1 MAAAGITACLTQP
14 VRQSRLFDTIVEV
27 LARDAGVP
35 HAAPRAAAAAP
46 SLAAIAQSRGALI
59 LLAEDNEINQIL
71 AAEILKVAG
80 YPCEVVCNGQEAITA
95 LLKKPF
101 DLVLMDCQMPE
112 MDGLEATRQIRRK
125 ESEGV
130 VLSKRGGRLPIIALT
145 ANAIG
150 GERERC
156 LEAGMDEYLSK
167 PIVPEEMIRT
177 IGTALSSQAAPGPSA
192 PAVAVDPSPPPASPA
207 DGPPP
212 FDLDELLQRCMGNRD
227 FMAKMLDKFAPA
239 VGAGLERAE
248 ESVSQGDFDTAAKAA
263 HMLKGMGANLSAQ
276 GVRQAAMELERACR
290 AGSRD
295 GAARALSRLRTEVGR
310 CRDQMPELMADVLP
324 ALTGGAAGGIS
335 CER

>member
-1 MAAAGITACLTQP
+1 
-14 VRQSRLFDTIVEV
+14 LFDAIVEAV
-27 LARDAGVP
+27 ALDAGGS
-35 HAAPRAAAAAP
+35 HAAPRAAAGAAP

-80 YPCEVVCNGQEAITA
+80 YRCEVVCNGQEAVAA

-125 ESEGV
+125 EGEAV
-130 VLSKRGGRLPIIALT
+130 VLSKRGGRIPIIALT
-145 ANAIG
+145 ANAIS

-167 PIVPEEMIRT
+167 PIIPEVMIRT
-177 IGTALSSQAAPGPSA
+177 IESALSSQAAAGPSA
-192 PAVAVDPSPPPASPA
+192 PAGPVDPAPPSASPA

-239 VGAGLERAE
+239 VGDGLERLE
-248 ESVSQGDFDTAAKAA
+248 ESVSQGDLDTAVKVA

-276 GVRQAAMELERACR
+276 GVRQAAMELEYACR
-290 AGSRD
+290 AGRRD
-295 GAARALSRLRTEVGR
+295 AATSALSRLRTEVGR
-310 CRDQMPELMADVLP
+310 CRDQMPEIMADVLP
-324 ALTGGAAGGIS
+324 LQTGRAAGGLS

>member
-1 MAAAGITACLTQP
+1 
-14 VRQSRLFDTIVEV
+14 LFDAIVEA

-35 HAAPRAAAAAP
+35 HAVPKAAAAP
-46 SLAAIAQSRGALI
+46 SLAAIAKFRGALI

-80 YPCEVVCNGQEAITA
+80 YRCEVVCNGQEAVAA
-95 LLKKPF
+95 LLAKPF

-112 MDGLEATRQIRRK
+112 MDGLEATRQIRLK
-125 ESEGV
+125 EGEAV
-130 VLSKRGGRLPIIALT
+130 VLAKRGGRIPIIALT
-145 ANAIG
+145 ANAIS

-167 PIVPEEMIRT
+167 PIVPEDMIRT
-177 IGTALSSQAAPGPSA
+177 IESALSSPPDVLAGPSTPA
-192 PAVAVDPSPPPASPA
+192 PPLDLAGSPLGRA

-239 VGAGLERAE
+239 VGDSLERVE
-248 ESVSQGDFDTAAKAA
+248 ESVSQGDLDTAAKVA

-276 GVRQAAMELERACR
+276 GVRQAAMELEHACR
-290 AGSRD
+290 AGCRD
-295 GAARALSRLRTEVGR
+295 GATSALARLRTEVCR
-310 CRDQMPELMADVLP
+310 CRDQMPQIMAEALP
-324 ALTGGAAGGIS
+324 PLTGMAAGGLS